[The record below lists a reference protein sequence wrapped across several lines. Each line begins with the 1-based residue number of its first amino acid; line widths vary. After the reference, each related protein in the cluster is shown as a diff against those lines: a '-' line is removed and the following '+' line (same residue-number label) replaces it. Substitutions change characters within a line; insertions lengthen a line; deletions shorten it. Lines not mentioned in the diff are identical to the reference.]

1 MGLCVLRDREQIE
14 RVLRR
19 DVYANLYALGD
30 LDDFFFP
37 RTSWYGWME
46 GGQLEEIVLLYQTPE
61 LVILLAQAFYQE
73 RMLALLQALLP
84 HLPDRFYAHLSPGLE
99 VVFSSHY
106 RLEEHGA
113 HHKMAL
119 YDLNAVLGVD
129 CDGVETLGVSDLAE
143 LRQFYTQSYPD
154 HWFDP
159 RMLETGAYMGLHIDQ
174 RLISVAGVHVCSP
187 RYRVAALG
195 NIATQPA
202 WRGRGYGRMVT
213 ACLCRQLLR
222 QVDHLGLNV
231 KADNQPALRCYTGLG
246 FVVKAEYAEWMLE
259 RKIA

>member
-14 RVLRR
+14 GVLRR
-19 DVYANLYALGD
+19 DVYANLYTLGD

-46 GGQLEEIVLLYQTPE
+46 GGQLEEIVLLYQTQE

-84 HLPDRFYAHLSPGLE
+84 DLPDRFYAHLSPGLE
-99 VVFSSHY
+99 HVFAGPY
-106 RLEEHGA
+106 RLEAHGEHY
-113 HHKMAL
+113 KMAL
-119 YDLNAVLGVD
+119 NNPVPITTANCDSVDILGMADLP
-129 CDGVETLGVSDLAE
+129 E
-143 LRQFYTQSYPD
+143 LRHFYAQSYPD

-174 RLISVAGVHVCSP
+174 HLVSVAGVHVYSP
-187 RYRVAALG
+187 RYRVATLG
-195 NIATQPA
+195 NIATHPGY
-202 WRGRGYGRMVT
+202 RGRGYGRMVT

-231 KADNQPALRCYTGLG
+231 KADNQPALRCYTRLG

-259 RKIA
+259 RKKA